1 MNNKNIKTRLAPS
14 PTGLFHIGTARTG
27 LFNYLFAKKHGGKF
41 ILRIEDTDTKRSKKE
56 YEKDIIDGMRWL
68 GLKWDGEIYHQSDRK
83 KIYDKYIE
91 KLLKEDK
98 AYKSDGAIWYK
109 LSSYPKNY
117 IEYKD
122 LVLGKMRFEKDN
134 FNDFVLIKSD
144 GIPLYMFGAVVDDHE
159 MGMTHII
166 RGDDHVNS
174 TPQQIMLY
182 EALGFPIPKFAH
194 IPMILNSDRTKM
206 SKRKNPVSVTRDF
219 RDKGYLAEAM
229 VNYMALLG
237 WNPKNDKEL
246 FSLSEL
252 VKEFDLTN
260 VNKSG
265 AIFDTDKLNWFNN
278 QYIKNL
284 SDEFLL
290 TKISKLKT
298 DNNSSKIKT
307 EKELSLRAIHIVK
320 ERMQKIEDFWEL
332 SHFIFKLPEYKKDI
346 LVFKK
351 SNKED
356 TLKGLTAIYNT
367 LLDTDDVVWKS
378 KDVLNEIILEVV
390 KANSLGNG
398 DVFWPVRVALSGL
411 ERSPSPPELLWILGK
426 DESLKRIKLAID
438 KLSI

>member
-1 MNNKNIKTRLAPS
+1 MKNENIKTRIAPS
-14 PTGLFHIGTARTG
+14 PTGLFHIGTARTA

-56 YEKDIIDGMRWL
+56 YEDDIVDGMHWL
-68 GLKWDGEIYHQSDRK
+68 GLKWDGDVYHQSNRK

-91 KLLKEDK
+91 KLIKEGK
-98 AYKSDGAIWYK
+98 AYKKDGAIWYK
-109 LSSYPKNY
+109 LSSYSKNY

-122 LVLGKMRFEKDN
+122 LVLGKMRFDKDN

-144 GIPLYMFGAVVDDHE
+144 GVPLYMFAAVVDDHE

-182 EALGFPIPKFAH
+182 EALGFALPKFAH

-219 RDKGYLAEAM
+219 RDKGYLPEAM

-237 WNPKNDKEL
+237 WNPKNNEEL
-246 FSLSEL
+246 FTLDKL
-252 VKEFDLTN
+252 IKEFDLEKI
-260 VNKSG
+260 NKSG
-265 AIFDTDKLNWFNN
+265 AIFDTKKLDWFNN
-278 QYIKNL
+278 QYIKNT

-290 TKISKLKT
+290 NKISKLK
-298 DNNSSKIKT
+298 DNKYKSNLKI
-307 EKELSLRAIHIVK
+307 EKGLFLKIINITK
-320 ERMQKIEDFWEL
+320 DRMQRIDDFWDL
-332 SHFIFKLPEYKKDI
+332 SGFIFKLPEYKKEM

-367 LLDTDDVVWKS
+367 LIDTKDVVWES

-390 KANSLGNG
+390 RANNLGNG

-411 ERSPSPPELLWILGK
+411 EKSPSPPEILWALGK
-426 DESLKRIKLAID
+426 EKSIKRIKLAIN
-438 KLSI
+438 KLSK